1 VLFVADC
8 CCLLAPGQVNGKAVN
23 LGNFESEIA
32 AARKFDE
39 RAAVLGRGLN
49 FPAGCA
55 PLTQRDD
62 EASLARGAAAAA
74 AAAAEQAAKAGL
86 HAATQAALHLAAKDL
101 KPGDAG
107 YDPRHDPALVAAAG
121 SANAK
126 KQPRGP
132 PGPKTSQFKGVCW
145 HKPSQ
150 KWAAQIMVGRKR
162 RHLGSFDTE
171 LEAAEKYDE
180 AALASNR
187 PLNFPRPHDGG
198 EVGAHGVRTGSKSS
212 SSASGSSSGSTAA
225 SSACA
230 HKALLPVVPVVP
242 ATAGPQQHV
251 EPRKAPPPPGQYV
264 GAASAHGYPLAP
276 APAEGHG
283 FFSSYPEA
291 VSGSSPT
298 KAGAAAHAAHV
309 GGGGFRGGSLDGG
322 HVDVITQVLP
332 TIGAAGGEAYEP
344 QDMHRLTSI

>member
-1 VLFVADC
+1 MLFVADC
-8 CCLLAPGQVNGKAVN
+8 CCCLLALGQVNGKAVN
-23 LGNFESEIA
+23 LGDFESEIA

-39 RAAVLGRGLN
+39 RAAMLGRGLN

-55 PLTQRDD
+55 PLTQCDD
-62 EASLARGAAAAA
+62 EASLARGVAAAA
-74 AAAAEQAAKAGL
+74 AAAAEQAAKAEL

-180 AALASNR
+180 AALESDL
-187 PLNFPRPHDGG
+187 PLNFPRPH
-198 EVGAHGVRTGSKSS
+198 A
-212 SSASGSSSGSTAA
+212 
-225 SSACA
+225 
-230 HKALLPVVPVVP
+230 
-242 ATAGPQQHV
+242 
-251 EPRKAPPPPGQYV
+251 
-264 GAASAHGYPLAP
+264 
-276 APAEGHG
+276 
-283 FFSSYPEA
+283 
-291 VSGSSPT
+291 
-298 KAGAAAHAAHV
+298 
-309 GGGGFRGGSLDGG
+309 
-322 HVDVITQVLP
+322 QVLP
-332 TIGAAGGEAYEP
+332 TIGAAGGETYVT
-344 QDMHRLTSI
+344 QDMHRLTAI